1 MTEQKFRYKFNPY
14 TFARISAM
22 RSLLLKKEDY
32 DKIMKMDTSEIVKF
46 LQEGVYS
53 QEISDAAIRYSG
65 LKLVEVALSRHL
77 QKIFL
82 KLKLISDPSIEFIMN
97 QYLKRYDFY
106 NLKTILRAKQT
117 GAREEE
123 VRDLLLPVGSLRTE
137 KLRQLFGKD
146 TAREII
152 ASSGVVNMKDFS
164 SAINNYEQTHQL
176 SEIENLFDYHYYID
190 TLQFSEK
197 IPKEGKLFEEFFR
210 HEFDVYNLKLLLR
223 KIFFELPEDY
233 VKKYVIYGGKNIS
246 KAALNSL
253 LKAENYSEF
262 MNALSRTKYSRIL
275 PDMKGKK
282 GALLRTE
289 IALDSMLLEKSI
301 LLFHQHPLT
310 VDIVLGYM
318 FAKEIEV
325 RNLRIIIKS
334 KKLEFTED
342 YVKDLVMVR

>member
-82 KLKLISDPSIEFIMN
+82 KLKLISDPSIEFLMN

-197 IPKEGKLFEEFFR
+197 IPK
-210 HEFDVYNLKLLLR
+210 
-223 KIFFELPEDY
+223 DY

-325 RNLRIIIKS
+325 RNL
-334 KKLEFTED
+334 
-342 YVKDLVMVR
+342 